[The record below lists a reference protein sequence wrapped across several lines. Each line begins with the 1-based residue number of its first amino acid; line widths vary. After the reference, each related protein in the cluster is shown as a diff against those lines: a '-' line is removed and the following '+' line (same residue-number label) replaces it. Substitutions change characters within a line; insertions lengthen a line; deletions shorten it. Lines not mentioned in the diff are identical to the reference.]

1 MKIGALE
8 AGGTKMVCAIGDEYG
23 RISEQIFVPTTTPD
37 ETMPKIIE
45 YFRDKGIEAL
55 GIASFGPVDVNKESP
70 TYGYILK
77 TPKPAWADYN
87 IVGTMKEAL
96 GVPIG
101 FDTDVNGSLLGE
113 VTWGAAKGLT
123 DVVYI
128 TVGTGI
134 GGGILSGGRVV
145 HGMLHPEMGHARVI
159 PAPGDT
165 YAGRCPFHGNCL
177 EGMASGPAIQDRW
190 GKPAHELAD
199 EPEVW
204 EYESD
209 YLAQAIVMLILT
221 VSPRKVILG
230 GGVMHQMHLFPMIRR
245 KVAEKLNRYIE
256 TGELAD
262 PENYIVP
269 AGCNDDQGIMG
280 AVKLGLNALTEAQ

>member
-145 HGMLHPEMGHARVI
+145 HGMLHPEMGHA
-159 PAPGDT
+159 
-165 YAGRCPFHGNCL
+165 
-177 EGMASGPAIQDRW
+177 
-190 GKPAHELAD
+190 
-199 EPEVW
+199 
-204 EYESD
+204 
-209 YLAQAIVMLILT
+209 IVMLILT

>member
-1 MKIGALE
+1 MKIGAL
-8 AGGTKMVCAIGDEYG
+8 
-23 RISEQIFVPTTTPD
+23 
-37 ETMPKIIE
+37 
-45 YFRDKGIEAL
+45 
-55 GIASFGPVDVNKESP
+55 
-70 TYGYILK
+70 
-77 TPKPAWADYN
+77 
-87 IVGTMKEAL
+87 EAL

-101 FDTDVNGSLLGE
+101 FDTDVNVSLLGE

-134 GGGILSGGRVV
+134 GGGILSCGRVV
-145 HGMLHPEMGHARVI
+145 HGMLHPEMGHAR
-159 PAPGDT
+159 
-165 YAGRCPFHGNCL
+165 
-177 EGMASGPAIQDRW
+177 
-190 GKPAHELAD
+190 
-199 EPEVW
+199 
-204 EYESD
+204 
-209 YLAQAIVMLILT
+209 
-221 VSPRKVILG
+221 VILG